1 MSKKKGK
8 SKFVIKPFRPDVQ
21 WDAAKAE
28 KTWGALRAAIAEIHN
43 ANASSLSFE
52 ELYRNAYNLV
62 LHKHGQLL
70 YDVRYLVFFLFVF
83 FLLVFEKPFLLYLL
97 NYINR
102 NKFPLSNISLNT

>member
-21 WDAAKAE
+21 WDQRKAE
-28 KTWGALRAAIAEIHN
+28 NTWSALRSAIAEIHN

-62 LHKHGQLL
+62 LHKHGELL
-70 YDVRYLVFFLFVF
+70 YDVSYLDFALPLFSFSHFHFFCIW
-83 FLLVFEKPFLLYLL
+83 KGAH
-97 NYINR
+97 
-102 NKFPLSNISLNT
+102 KT